1 MNESHVVDGER
12 FLISLRGGGGG
23 IIIILVVWLSLN
35 VKGKLDGALVMRRM

>member
-12 FLISLRGGGGG
+12 FLISLRGGGG

-35 VKGKLDGALVMRRM
+35 VKGKLDGALVMRKM